1 MSSGLSNKEKAN
13 IRKRHAEGKVAPG
26 KLLEA
31 RMAAHHIEGTCSS
44 YGTANNNQM
53 LLAATGLLI
62 LGAAFV

>member
-1 MSSGLSNKEKAN
+1 M
-13 IRKRHAEGKVAPG
+13 APG